1 MAEGKDPK
9 TADRLGGHKVTTPR
23 QPVRTP
29 GDEREPRPEGQGEF
43 SASEPEPAAQ
53 EPVSGADGVQP

>member
-1 MAEGKDPK
+1 
-9 TADRLGGHKVTTPR
+9 
-23 QPVRTP
+23 VRTP